1 MNFKLHFTRIADV
14 LPALPMFHPHSVI
27 VKWKNILSPKKKN
40 KKTPEKTKTNHYLN
54 EKSAWEIPFVST
66 NEALNI

>member
-27 VKWKNILSPKKKN
+27 VKWENILSPKKKT
-40 KKTPEKTKTNHYLN
+40 KKPRKKQKQT
-54 EKSAWEIPFVST
+54 I
-66 NEALNI
+66 I